1 MESCLF
7 ILGMAWKILFI
18 VFFFGFCI
26 FIHEFGHLLVAKL
39 CGLQVDRFSIGFGK
53 KLWGKTICGVEC
65 IISLLPFGGY
75 VALPQI
81 DLAET
86 PNGADGKPLPPAKPI
101 PRALTAF
108 AGPLF
113 NILFGFLLATV
124 MWLAGVWVAP
134 TSDSCVVTAVPSTLP
149 LYPDKMT
156 PNDKII
162 ALDGQPADKYLEEL
176 CQDLDPQS
184 GRHTLTVLRNG
195 KQEEFEFQP
204 TPNPEWEAGLRKGD
218 RIIALNGKRFTR
230 GAEEL
235 RDEYV
240 YNGGPRLTLTVLRA
254 GQPHDFT
261 YMPMPNPLVE
271 GLGLPFFTYRNPVVV
286 RQVTKD
292 SAAWAGGLRAG
303 DQVLQLD
310 QTNILGGNHFY
321 ETATANLGHP
331 FTLLV
336 SRDGKDLGLGPFT
349 CADEAELNSFGLS
362 FAVSAIEVLPDSPGE
377 KAGVQPGDY
386 ITAVDGQPV
395 MDSAF
400 LTNYIR
406 NSQGKIMTLTIQRDS
421 KEILLPEVQATLKT
435 LDDGSQRYMIG
446 IVLSDSSG
454 NVIGHPSPWRQ
465 FAKVAS
471 TTGRTLKLLF
481 APLGATITRQE
492 RAKAT
497 VSVRHMS
504 GPLGIVLML
513 WHSLKTQGIRGGL
526 SLIILISFSLAFINL
541 LPLPVLDGGH
551 ILFAFIELAI
561 RRRLPVKLV
570 SILQNTFAALII
582 TLFLYITFFD
592 GKRAF
597 KLTKSWLQED
607 KEAAV
612 LKADDKKPAVPAETP
627 PAKQET
633 PDTEESK

>member
-1 MESCLF
+1 MESFLF
-7 ILGMAWKILFI
+7 ILSMAWKILFI

-86 PNGADGKPLPPAKPI
+86 PNGADGKPLPPAKPV
-101 PRALTAF
+101 PRGLTAF

-124 MWLAGVWVAP
+124 MWLVGVWVPP

-149 LYPDKMT
+149 LYPEKMT
-156 PNDKII
+156 TSDKII
-162 ALDGQPADKYLEEL
+162 AFDGQPSDKYLEEI

-184 GRHTLTVLRNG
+184 GVHTLTILRDG
-195 KQEEFEFQP
+195 QPKEITFQP

-218 RIIALNGKRFTR
+218 RIVALNGKGFTR

-240 YNGGPRLTLTVLRA
+240 YNGGPRLTLTVVRD
-254 GQPHDFT
+254 GQQHELT
-261 YMPMPNPLVE
+261 YTPMPNPLVE
-271 GLGLPFFTYRNPVVV
+271 GLGLPFFTYRNPVVA
-286 RQVTKD
+286 RDVTKD
-292 SAAWAGGLRAG
+292 SLAWTGGLRPG

-310 QTNILGGNHFY
+310 QINILGGNHFY
-321 ETATANLGHP
+321 ETVTAHLGQP

-336 SRDGKDLGLGPFT
+336 SRDGKEIPFGPFT
-349 CADEAELNSFGLS
+349 CADEAELQSFGLS
-362 FAVSAIEVLPDSPGE
+362 FSVAVVEILPDSPGE
-377 KAGVQPGDY
+377 KAGVQTGDY
-386 ITAVDGQPV
+386 ITSVDGQAV

-406 NSQGKIMTLTIQRDS
+406 NSQGKIMTLTIVRD
-421 KEILLPEVQATLKT
+421 KQEILLPDVQATLKT
-435 LDDGSQRYMIG
+435 LEDGSQRYMIG
-446 IVLSDSSG
+446 VVLSDSSE

-465 FAKVAS
+465 FTKVAM

-481 APLGATITRQE
+481 APLGATITGQE

-551 ILFAFIELAI
+551 ILFALIELVI

-570 SILQNTFAALII
+570 SILQNTFATLII
-582 TLFLYITFFD
+582 MLFLYITFFD

-607 KEAAV
+607 KEVPV
-612 LKADDKKPAVPAETP
+612 LKTEEKSTPLPTETP
-627 PAKQET
+627 PQSDV
-633 PDTEESK
+633 PSTEEKQ